1 MTLVNTPTHI
11 TNKLVVILMLHKCV
25 FYFRYDLR
33 IRYIPVDF
41 MKRLK
46 EDRTFLLYFYQ
57 QVSKHLQIVTCPVCC
72 HLMLLSP

>member
-46 EDRTFLLYFYQ
+46 AAISNTFQ
-57 QVSKHLQIVTCPVCC
+57 HAVC
-72 HLMLLSP
+72 